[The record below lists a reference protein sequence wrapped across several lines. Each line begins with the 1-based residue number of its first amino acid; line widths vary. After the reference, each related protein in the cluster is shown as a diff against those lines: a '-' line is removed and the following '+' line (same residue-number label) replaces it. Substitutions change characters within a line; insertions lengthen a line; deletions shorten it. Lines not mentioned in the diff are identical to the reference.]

1 MRCRRAIVGWV
12 IAAAALAT
20 PDRATALTCYTP
32 PPTGAVM
39 TAAGVFEA
47 TIASRRPLDPLLFRV
62 LAWFG
67 VGFTN
72 LTDRYELSLADVTPL
87 RGVSASTIRTG
98 YSFLTPGGRYVF
110 IARKRWLGSL
120 IVGTCVGDVIE
131 ASKAIE
137 LKEWIATLPR

>member
-1 MRCRRAIVGWV
+1 
-12 IAAAALAT
+12 
-20 PDRATALTCYTP
+20 
-32 PPTGAVM
+32 
-39 TAAGVFEA
+39 VF
-47 TIASRRPLDPLLFRV
+47 
-62 LAWFG
+62 
-67 VGFTN
+67 
-72 LTDRYELSLADVTPL
+72 TPL